1 MKKKI
6 IIPIAVVTAAAAVY
20 AGGCAYFGSHMMP
33 DTQLV
38 GERSAYKDRAGV
50 MSILDEDADAYSLEI
65 DGDTTTDVIYGKEV
79 GLSLDRDAR
88 EKAADQ
94 IISSQ
99 KVAEWPV
106 SLFRKKKE
114 VKVPALSASIDETE
128 LDSKLAGLAA
138 TTAKPEKS
146 KNASYALSGDR
157 FEIVPEVYGT
167 EIKED
172 ALRENVIKS
181 MKSLAETLGLRDSS
195 CYKEPSVKK
204 DNAALKKTV
213 DSLNKYMKP
222 TITYKLGNGKIYEV
236 SKEDQSKWFKVS
248 KKGKVSFDDDALS
261 AFVRKCGYNY
271 NTFGLPRKLKT
282 QYGRTV
288 TVKGG
293 DYGWWINYDAEMKQ
307 LKADVKA
314 GKDVK
319 RDFIYHSEAANHGPA
334 ACDYGDTY
342 AEVNLAEQHMFLI
355 VKGKKVLESD
365 FVSGNTSLKRG
376 TPTGTYAVKY
386 KEKDATL
393 NGENYS
399 TPVKWWMPF
408 NGGIGFHDAPWR
420 HGNFGG
426 TIYKTNGSHG
436 CINLPPSVAKKLFSY
451 VYKGMPVLVYRYDAD
466 SSDKKTENTSKKTTD
481 NKKTDT
487 KTTATDKK
495 RD

>member
-6 IIPIAVVTAAAAVY
+6 VIPIAVVTAVAAVY

-33 DTQLV
+33 KSTIV
-38 GERSAYKDRAGV
+38 GENAAYKDKDGI
-50 MSILDEDADAYSLEI
+50 MDILDEDADSYSLEI
-65 DGDTTTDVIYGKEV
+65 DGDTTSDVIFGKEV
-79 GLSLDRDAR
+79 GLTLDQSAR

-94 IISSQ
+94 ILSSQ

-106 SLFRKKKE
+106 SFFRKTKD
-114 VKVPALSASIDETE
+114 VKVPALSANIDETS
-128 LDSKLAGLAA
+128 LDEKIASLAA
-138 TTAKPEKS
+138 TTAKPVKS
-146 KNASYALSGDR
+146 VNATYELSGDK
-157 FEIVPEVYGT
+157 FEVVPEVYGT
-167 EIKED
+167 QIKQET
-172 ALRENVIKS
+172 LRENIL
-181 MKSLAETLGLRDSS
+181 KSLQTLSDTLNLRDSG
-195 CYKEPSVKK
+195 CYKEPAVKK
-204 DNAALKKTV
+204 DNAKLKKTV
-213 DSLNKYMKP
+213 SSLNKYMKP
-222 TITYKLGNGKIYEV
+222 TITYKLGNGKTYKV
-236 SKEDQSKWFKVS
+236 SKEDQAKWLKVS
-248 KKGKVSFDDDALS
+248 KSGKVSFDDDALS

-282 QYGRTV
+282 QYGKTV

-293 DYGWWINYDAEMKQ
+293 DYGWWINYDAEISQ
-307 LKADVKA
+307 LKADVKS

-334 ACDYGDTY
+334 ASDYGDTY

-399 TPVKWWMPF
+399 TPVQWWMPF

-436 CINLPPSVAKKLFSY
+436 CINLPPSVAKELFKY
-451 VYKGMPVLVYRYDAD
+451 VYKGMPVLVYKYDAD
-466 SSDKKTENTSKKTTD
+466 GSDKKTTDTTKKTTD
-481 NKKTDT
+481 KNTETKKTT
-487 KTTATDKK
+487 TDKK

>member
-6 IIPIAVVTAAAAVY
+6 VIPIAVVTAVAAVY

-33 DTQLV
+33 DTRLV
-38 GERSAYKDRAGV
+38 GEKASYKDKDGI
-50 MSILDEDADAYSLEI
+50 MEILDEDADSYSLEI
-65 DGDTTTDVIYGKEV
+65 DGDNTTDTIYGREV
-79 GLSLDRDAR
+79 GLKLDENAR

-94 IISSQ
+94 ILSSQ
-99 KVAEWPV
+99 KVAEWPL
-106 SLFRKKKE
+106 SFFRQKKE
-114 VKVPALSASIDETE
+114 VRVPQLSATFDETA
-128 LDSKLAGLAA
+128 LDSEIAGLNA
-138 TTAKPEKS
+138 TTAEAEKS
-146 KNASYALSGDR
+146 QNATYELSGDK
-157 FEIVPEVYGT
+157 FVVVPEVYGT
-167 EIKED
+167 QIK
-172 ALRENVIKS
+172 AATLKENIVNSLTTLSDS
-181 MKSLAETLGLRDSS
+181 MNLRDSG
-195 CYKEPSVKK
+195 CYKDPTVKK
-204 DNAALKKTV
+204 DNATLKKTV
-213 DSLNKYMKP
+213 KNLNKYMKP
-222 TITYKLGNGKIYEV
+222 TITYDLGNGKTYKV

-271 NTFGLPRKLKT
+271 NTFGLPRKLLT
-282 QYGRTV
+282 QYGKTV

-293 DYGWWINYDAEMKQ
+293 DYGWWINYDAEMRQ

-314 GKDVK
+314 GKDVE

-334 ACDYGDTY
+334 ASDYGDTY

-436 CINLPPSVAKKLFSY
+436 CINLPPSVAKKLFGY
-451 VYKGMPVLVYRYDAD
+451 VYKGMPVLVYKYDAD
-466 SSDKKTENTSKKTTD
+466 GSDKKTENTSKKTTD